1 MTSQT
6 AVDNNVELESFRV
19 EADVLQI
26 LERQGAR
33 TLDQLESD
41 LTHIG
46 SAQLLFAIDRLS
58 RSGRIAIGP
67 PRNREYLVRAIP
79 ESRYQT
85 TPS

>member
-6 AVDNNVELESFRV
+6 AVDNSVGLEGFRV

-26 LERQGAR
+26 LDRQGAR

-41 LTHIG
+41 LVHIG

-58 RSGRIAIGP
+58 RSGRIGMGP
-67 PRNREYLVRAIP
+67 HRNREYLVWVIP
-79 ESRYQT
+79 KSQ
-85 TPS
+85 